1 MARPPRPPIPRR
13 QPRPSRPGKAPAP
26 PAATAGYNRAV
37 AAGDRLVG
45 RDREVRLLQA
55 GLEEALAGR
64 GCVFLLVGE
73 PGIGKTRLADDVA
86 RRAGAMSMAVLWG
99 RCWEA
104 GGAPAYWPWLEV
116 LTHLA
121 RSAPPEVI
129 AALGPGG
136 ALLAS
141 IVPELQGRIG
151 QQGIGSPLPPP
162 SGDERFQLWRA
173 VATLV
178 RAAASQHGLCV
189 VLEDLHAADE
199 ASLHLF
205 HFLAREA
212 RSMRLGLLGTYR
224 DVEAQLQPGVGD
236 LLLGVAR
243 EASLLPL
250 PRLDA
255 AATALLLAERVG
267 AVDPEVQ
274 GRIFQST
281 QGNPLFVE
289 EMSRMLA
296 EEGPGGLDRGVV
308 PLGVRAVI
316 RQRLDRLAPEARPL
330 LELGAVSGDEL
341 DAELLCAASGQSA
354 SEVRATLQSAT
365 RAGVLA
371 DRAGRRRFAHALVRE
386 VLYRDLD
393 EERRQAL
400 HGQVMEAL
408 WRLRGEDPRAP
419 LAELAHHA
427 LAGPPALLPRAAA
440 LAIQAARRSLEL
452 LAYEEAQAVLERT
465 VAAVAAAGTPP
476 ALRAEVLLALAET
489 RIRCGDTEGGK
500 TLCRDVAQLARTE
513 GDPVLAARAAL
524 AYGEVFTFAVVD
536 PVLVDLLEE
545 ALSLLPAGDS
555 PWRVRLLARLA
566 SALQPSPSMAEPV
579 RTARE
584 AIAAARRLGA
594 RRTLLD
600 ALHAG
605 MAAMMDV
612 VHPRERMPLNL
623 EIEQLAL
630 AEGDQACLLRTQA
643 RLAIDHIGLGELE
656 QADLRIQAFGD
667 LARELRAPWF
677 LWRAPLFRSMRAMMH
692 GRFAESEA
700 QAAEALRIGRET
712 RDPQVERCSILHREG
727 FLRASERHQELRA
740 HDLLCRRE
748 RAPLYAGAAWQ
759 SVGSALVAAR
769 LEDRAEV
776 ERHLALILPEQ
787 QPPVDNLYAAFHFV
801 EPVAFA
807 GSAEVAQRLLALLEQ
822 SSEQDVV
829 LGMTQLGWD
838 GPVARL
844 RALLEQRLGRW
855 AEAFAH
861 FQQAIGRLERL
872 GARPYLARC
881 RYEYAR
887 ALLAAPE
894 GDERDGATVAAR
906 VNALFADALAEARA
920 LEMTGLVQLIERR
933 WQTPTDAATATAT
946 ATIAA
951 TISSELAGPT
961 TPEAAV
967 FTLRAEGEVWAI
979 THAGRTF
986 RLKDSLGMRYLDR
999 LCRAPDV
1006 EVHVLE
1012 LAGGH
1017 AAKDGATDGTVD
1029 GAGALPDTGD
1039 AGELLDEEAR
1049 LSYRRRAADLREE
1062 LAEAE
1067 SFGDGP
1073 RAARARQELEFL
1085 AAELSRAVGLGGR
1098 ARRAAGAAERARSA
1112 VQRRIKNA
1120 LGRIEEQDPALAS
1133 YLGRAI
1139 RTGHFCVFRPPP
1151 ARRD

>member
-1 MARPPRPPIPRR
+1 MCRRHGRDITRPV
-13 QPRPSRPGKAPAP
+13 
-26 PAATAGYNRAV
+26 AV
-37 AAGDRLVG
+37 GDRLVG
-45 RDREVRLLQA
+45 RDREVALLQA
-55 GLEEALAGR
+55 GLDQALAGR
-64 GCVFLLVGE
+64 GCVFLIVGE
-73 PGIGKTRLADDVA
+73 PGIGKSRLADEIG
-86 RRAGAMSMAVLWG
+86 RRAGAQGMTVQWG

-116 LTHLA
+116 LGHLA
-121 RSAPPEVI
+121 RAAPPEVI
-129 AALGPGG
+129 ASLGPGG

-141 IVPELQGRIG
+141 IVTDLQARVAPPLAGG
-151 QQGIGSPLPPP
+151 VPLPPA

-173 VATLV
+173 VANLV
-178 RAAASQHGLCV
+178 RAAASERGLCL

-199 ASLHLF
+199 ASLNLL

-212 RSMRLGLLGTYR
+212 RSLRLFLLGTYR
-224 DVEAQLQPGVGD
+224 DVEAQLQPGVGE
-236 LLLGVAR
+236 LLLRLGR

-255 AATALLLAERVG
+255 AATALLLADRAG
-267 AVDPEVQ
+267 TVDPEVQ
-274 GRIFQST
+274 RRIYRST
-281 QGNPLFVE
+281 QGNPLFIE

-296 EEGPGGLDRGVV
+296 EAGPGGLDDGAV

-316 RQRLDRLAPEARPL
+316 RQRLDRLAPDDRPL

-341 DAELLCAASGQSA
+341 DAELLGAASGRPPA
-354 SEVRATLQSAT
+354 EVRGTLQAAT
-365 RAGVLA
+365 RAGVLVE
-371 DRAGRRRFAHALVRE
+371 RGGRRRFSHALVRE

-393 EERRQAL
+393 DERRQTL
-400 HGQVMEAL
+400 HGQLMEGL
-408 WRLRGEDPRAP
+408 WRLHGGDARAP

-427 LAGPPALLPRAAA
+427 LGGPPLLLPRAAA
-440 LAIQAARRSLEL
+440 LAIQAARRSLDL

-465 VAAVAAAGTPP
+465 VAAVAAAGNPP
-476 ALRAEVLLALAET
+476 ALRAEVLLALADT
-489 RIRCGDTEGGK
+489 RIRCGDAEGGK
-500 TLCRDVAQLARTE
+500 ALCRDVAQLARGE
-513 GDPVLAARAAL
+513 GDPVLSARAAL
-524 AYGEVFTFAVVD
+524 GYGEVFTFAVVD

-545 ALSLLPAGDS
+545 ALSLLPPGDS

-584 AIAAARRLGA
+584 AIAGARRLGE

-612 VHPRERMPLNL
+612 VHPRERLPLNL

-643 RLAIDHIGLGELE
+643 RLAIDHMGLGELE
-656 QADLRIQAFGD
+656 QADLRIEAFAA

-700 QAAEALRIGRET
+700 HAAEALRIGRET
-712 RDPQVERCSILHREG
+712 RDPQVERCWILHREG
-727 FLRASERHQELRA
+727 FLRASERHEEMRA

-748 RAPLYAGAAWQ
+748 RAALYAGTAWQ
-759 SVGSALVAAR
+759 AAGSALAATR
-769 LEDRAEV
+769 MEDRPQT
-776 ERHLALILPEQ
+776 ERHLALIRPEQ
-787 QPPVDNLYAAFHFV
+787 QPPVDNLYAIFHFV

-844 RALLEQRLGRW
+844 RALLEERLGRR

-861 FQQAIGRLERL
+861 FQQAILRLERL

-887 ALLAAPE
+887 ALLAAPA
-894 GDERDGATVAAR
+894 GDGAAGATAAAVAAATAAAG
-906 VNALFADALAEARA
+906 ALFASALAEARQ
-920 LEMTGLVQLIERR
+920 LGMHGLVELIERR
-933 WQTPTDAATATAT
+933 WQPPSVPSLAAGEGAPAGG
-946 ATIAA
+946 AA
-951 TISSELAGPT
+951 AISAQPVGP
-961 TPEAAV
+961 AAAAP
-967 FTLRAEGEVWAI
+967 FTLQAEGEVWAI

-986 RLKDSLGMRYLDR
+986 RLKDSVGMRYLDR
-999 LCRAPDV
+999 LCRTPDV

-1017 AAKDGATDGTVD
+1017 AARGET
-1029 GAGALPDTGD
+1029 GAGAGAAALPDAGD

-1049 LSYRRRAADLREE
+1049 ASYRRRVEDLREQ

-1067 SFGDGP
+1067 SFGDGL
-1073 RAARARQELEFL
+1073 RAARARQELELL

-1098 ARRAAGAAERARSA
+1098 PRRAAGAAERARSA

-1120 LGRIEEQDPALAS
+1120 LGRIEEQDPALAR
-1133 YLGRAI
+1133 YLAGAI
-1139 RTGHFCVFRPPP
+1139 STGNFCSFRPT
-1151 ARRD
+1151 RG